1 MNYSYFLNRF
11 NIESAKVN
19 YLIASDKQD
28 RTGNAKA
35 KQGEYLVDF
44 MHVNGL
50 NILKE
55 LQELKEVLNVKYKFN
70 LIEIFLNN
78 LNVDNVINELKLNEY
93 KYHPVIEF
101 YYNLYRFYMNVKSN
115 EHFSRLRNIII
126 DNLKLFEKVLSLID
140 SFSHF
145 LAKKQKRFRY

>member
-55 LQELKEVLNVKYKFN
+55 LQELKGVLNVKYKFN

-93 KYHPVIEF
+93 KYYPVIEF

>member
-93 KYHPVIEF
+93 KYHPQFYKLYPVSSCWVISRPIVSES
-101 YYNLYRFYMNVKSN
+101 LSTLRPITKSIALNIMKLNIN
-115 EHFSRLRNIII
+115 E
-126 DNLKLFEKVLSLID
+126 
-140 SFSHF
+140 
-145 LAKKQKRFRY
+145 